1 MVFKLTL
8 CLPTIFITSN
18 TVAAAVS
25 TGICAVFSVLSLYTT
40 PFVDP
45 YADVMDA
52 SGRISTAISVGLGLV
67 ASISSPTAGVM
78 GALVRAGASDNVERW
93 GGGRNDVLWCKPQP
107 SSQLVPHPVPPPLHP
122 ATPGARRLMW
132 LRESTLS

>member
-1 MVFKLTL
+1 MVFKFTL

-93 GGGRNDVLWCKPQP
+93 GGVSRSPAR
-107 SSQLVPHPVPPPLHP
+107 SSFLTLCHPLFTPPHLVP
-122 ATPGARRLMW
+122 
-132 LRESTLS
+132 ED